1 MSDTNS
7 IEGIFADS
15 TGPYII
21 AEAGVNYLGRI
32 DLAKV
37 FIEEAAAAGA
47 DAIKFQTHIP
57 EAEMS
62 APGMESL
69 DMEDLYER
77 MSEQALSIEEHR
89 TLQQYCQSK
98 GIDFLSTPFSPE
110 AVKLLDEIDT
120 PAYKIGS
127 GEVTNYHILK
137 IAAKTGKPLL
147 VSTGM
152 HSMSAIEDAAEFISQ
167 YTDRVAFFYC
177 VSEYPTP
184 IENVNLGAIQE
195 MKDALNAP
203 IGFSDH
209 TQGIEASVVALAQ
222 GADIIE
228 KHFTIDR
235 RLPGGDQEVSIE
247 PDELGELVEYAN
259 VVVETR
265 GNRVPPTETEAG
277 IAEWARHSIVS
288 KTVIPQGAE
297 LTESNITTKRP
308 GTGIPASEFFEIL
321 GKTTTTQIEADSII
335 DRTDLE

>member
-1 MSDTNS
+1 MSNS
-7 IEGIFADS
+7 NSVERIFADS
-15 TGPYII
+15 TDPYII

-32 DLAKV
+32 DLAEV

-62 APGMESL
+62 ASGMESL
-69 DMEDLYER
+69 EMGDLYER
-77 MSEQALSIEEHR
+77 MSEQELSIEDHR
-89 TLQQYCQSK
+89 TLQQHCRSN
-98 GIDFLSTPFSPE
+98 GIDFLSTPFSAE
-110 AVKLLDEIDT
+110 GVKLLDEVDT

-127 GEVTNYHILK
+127 GEVTNYHVLRT
-137 IAAKTGKPLL
+137 AAETGKPLL

-152 HSMSAIEDAAEFISQ
+152 HPMSAIGNAADFIDQ

-195 MKDALNAP
+195 MKETLDAP

-209 TQGIEASVVALAQ
+209 TQGVEASVVALAR

-247 PDELGELVEYAN
+247 PDELEELVEYAD
-259 VVVETR
+259 VVVKTR
-265 GNRVPPTETEAG
+265 GDRVPPTETETE

-288 KTVIPQGAE
+288 KTAIPQGTE

-308 GTGIPASEFFEIL
+308 GTGIPASEFYDVL
-321 GKTTTTQIEADSII
+321 GETTTTRIEADCVIN
-335 DRTDLE
+335 RTNLV